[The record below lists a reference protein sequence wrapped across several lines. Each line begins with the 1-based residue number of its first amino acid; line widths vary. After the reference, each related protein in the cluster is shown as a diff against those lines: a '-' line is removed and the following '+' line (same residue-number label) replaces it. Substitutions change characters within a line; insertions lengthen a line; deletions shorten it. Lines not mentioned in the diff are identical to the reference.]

1 MIKKPIIILTN
12 DDGIKARGIK
22 ELYNALQNFGTI
34 FVIAP
39 FKPRSGASHSITIK
53 DNLSF
58 KKIKFNKIIGYA
70 VNGTPADCIKLAI
83 YKFKIK
89 PALVISGINHGPNFG
104 KFIHYSGT
112 AGAAAEAA
120 FLGIPSIAISYD
132 DFDKN
137 ADFFLAKKII
147 KIITINI
154 LNKKIKIKKGIF
166 WNINIPN
173 TRNIKG
179 IKILTKS
186 LSNYKEKYQK
196 IIRNDKIFYYWQVND
211 RLIKINSKKLFDDN
225 ALKNGFITITPIS
238 LDITDKREVL
248 KLKKLKIEKLIR
260 SEFNTT
266 L

>member
-1 MIKKPIIILTN
+1 MTKKPIIILTN
-12 DDGIKARGIK
+12 DDGIKSKGIK
-22 ELYNALQNFGTI
+22 ELYNALQNFGNI

-39 FKPRSGASHSITIK
+39 LKPKSGASHSVTIK

-58 KKIKFNKIIGYA
+58 RKIRFDKITGYA

-132 DFDKN
+132 DFNKN
-137 ADFFLAKKII
+137 ADFSIAKKII
-147 KIITINI
+147 EIVVKNI
-154 LNKKIKIKKGIF
+154 LNKKIKVKKGTF

-173 TRNIKG
+173 TKIIRG
-179 IKILTKS
+179 IKISRKS
-186 LSNYKEKYQK
+186 LLNYEEIYNK
-196 IIRNDKIFYYWQVND
+196 INKKNKIYYHWQVND
-211 RLIKINSKKLFDDN
+211 RLIKINNKKLFDDN

-238 LDITDKREVL
+238 FDITDKKEVL